1 MKALALV
8 MALAVPC
15 WADDAPKQLCLEPGD
30 RIALAQSLAGKD
42 AQIESL
48 EKSVKAA
55 PSTALVVVLVVAGVV
70 AGGAAGAGI
79 YAAVKGSKP

>member
-15 WADDAPKQLCLEPGD
+15 WADDAPKALCLEPSD
-30 RIALAQSLAGKD
+30 RIALAQSLAARD
-42 AQIESL
+42 ARIDSL
-48 EKSVKAA
+48 EKAVTAA

-70 AGGAAGAGI
+70 AGGALGVAGGLAL
-79 YAAVKGSKP
+79 ARKP